1 MRIDL
6 GSGMKFSDERLT
18 NIYEWF
24 LKDILTKVW
33 FNDRFQVCAKGGE
46 WGGNLKFESKKDMP
60 YLSHIIS
67 GASIILRVIDLAIEE
82 GKLSDI
88 KDIEHKIKRGLIG
101 FLFHDYNKIMNSSY
115 KMDEKDILISL
126 IKELNLDDLLNDV
139 GLNYD
144 TIYDLVISTEIGTQ
158 FNAIGK
164 FQDPSIGFEKDIVS
178 NADKLSSIFNESD
191 SKLNMN
197 IRVGNFILK
206 KDSIKSI
213 KFTPSIY
220 YALTDL
226 VKLSLIEEL
235 NSMGMKYLWTTESAV
250 YYYSCDGASINL
262 QDISNKLIDRSI
274 EYYREIVSPH
284 LGIKFNDRKIQ
295 NPARG
300 IIKIDVGEI
309 DRFISENNLFIS
321 VITPIK
327 GSIEVE
333 YSEVLD
339 KYRESVNKNLKSV
352 FVDLVIDNDRFDAKK
367 ILKLRNISYD
377 DKDAI
382 NERRKIFVIRTIQLE
397 LNDPKKLK
405 KGDYKNISILLDK
418 FDQFINKNEAILKP
432 FESIYEG
439 KSKLLK
445 SPFSNLLFISEEKIN
460 DSIYEEALSEILNS
474 WNKNL
479 IDLRSEIESILKYI
493 LGISIL
499 EMEEVPDKSEMA
511 IVTGYRASRRGLT
524 ENTYGINT
532 NSSFSNKVITS
543 KISNF
548 KIDDNY
554 AIEALLRRYLVMNE
568 KSEYSTNFLYLVFPG
583 AVGYMDIAGIVDKL
597 KNTEN
602 KRIPAI
608 SALEIGLDSP
618 IRGKRLDN
626 SYFFDPGDI
635 NNNKDAFNVL
645 ELSLN
650 LIMLTKLRCLIIDS
664 HSPPIENQFEIFRM
678 ETKGFFINDLKWDKI
693 RCNKI
698 SEVLDFV
705 NLFKFVSGNSNKI
718 KGAKEINIAEVLN
731 AFIEDPLS
739 IFHYLKKV
747 YMGNPKLERILFE
760 NKDYDIYNGI
770 NKLIDRYLNQ
780 APKGGNKKM
789 KEIRELADIA
799 FELMGPKFPKST
811 NQRTWML
818 RDTLDAL
825 EKMSAIS
832 SGKND
837 DLNNFKDII
846 SSRIYKGLERVNE
859 YNVKIELIEKFS
871 ETLINM
877 INNSFGKRIPAGNLK
892 SYIIDAFE
900 FNLMKK
906 YYEYYDLSN
915 QERGVK

>member
-1 MRIDL
+1 VRIDL

-46 WGGNLKFESKKDMP
+46 WGGNPKFESKKDMP

-67 GASIILRVIDLAIEE
+67 GASMILRVIDLGIEQ
-82 GKLSDI
+82 KKFSDLN
-88 KDIEHKIKRGLIG
+88 DIEHKIKRGLIG

-115 KMDEKDILISL
+115 KMNEKDGLISL
-126 IKELNLDDLLNDV
+126 IKELNFDGLLNDV

-144 TIYDLVISTEIGTQ
+144 TLYDLVISTEIGTQ

-164 FQDPSIGFEKDIVS
+164 FQDPSIIFEKEIVS
-178 NADKLSSIFNESD
+178 AADKLSSIFNESD
-191 SKLNMN
+191 SKLNMD
-197 IRVGNFILK
+197 IIVGNFILK

-235 NSMGMKYLWTTESAV
+235 NSLGMKYLWVTESAI
-250 YYYSCDGASINL
+250 YYYSYGKASIDL
-262 QDISNKLIDRSI
+262 LEISNKLIDRSI

-300 IIKIDVGEI
+300 IIEIDVGEI
-309 DRFISENNLFIS
+309 DRFISENDLFIS
-321 VITPIK
+321 VITPIE
-327 GSIEVE
+327 GSIDVE
-333 YSEVLD
+333 YSELLD
-339 KYRESVNKNLKSV
+339 KYRESVNNNLKSV
-352 FVDLVIDNDRFDAKK
+352 FVDLVRNNDRFDAKK
-367 ILKLRNISYD
+367 ILKLRNISYED
-377 DKDAI
+377 NDAI

-405 KGDYKNISILLDK
+405 KGDYKNISILRDKLDE
-418 FDQFINKNEAILKP
+418 FVNKNEAILKP
-432 FESIYEG
+432 FESIYKG
-439 KSKLLK
+439 RSKLLK
-445 SPFSNLLFISEEKIN
+445 SPFSNLLFISEEKI
-460 DSIYEEALSEILNS
+460 DYSIYEKALIEILNS

-479 IDLRSEIESILKYI
+479 IDIKGKLEFIMKYI

-511 IVTGYRASRRGLT
+511 IVTGYKASRRGLT

-532 NSSFSNKVITS
+532 NSSFTNKVITS
-543 KISNF
+543 KIENF

-554 AIEALLRRYLVMNE
+554 AIEALLRRYWVMNE

-583 AVGYMDIAGIVDKL
+583 AVAYMDIAGLVDKL

-618 IRGKRLDN
+618 NRGKRLDN
-626 SYFFDPGDI
+626 SYFFDPGDL
-635 NNNKDAFNVL
+635 NNNEDAFEVL

-650 LIMLTKLRCLIIDS
+650 LIMLTKLKCLIIDS

-678 ETKGFFINDLKWDKI
+678 ETKGFFINDLKWNKI

-705 NLFKFVSGNSNKI
+705 NLFKIVSGDSNKI
-718 KGAKEINIAEVLN
+718 RHSKKININEVLN

-760 NKDYDIYNGI
+760 NKDYDIYSDI
-770 NKLIDRYLNQ
+770 NKLIDQYINQ
-780 APKGGNKKM
+780 APNGGNKKM

-825 EKMSAIS
+825 EKMSAIF

-846 SSRIYKGLERVNE
+846 SSRIFKGLERLNE
-859 YNVKIELIEKFS
+859 NNVRIELIEKFS

-877 INNSFGKRIPAGNLK
+877 INGSFGKRIPAGNLK

-906 YYEYYDLSN
+906 YYDLIN